1 MKLYIVRHADPDYS
15 IDSLTP
21 KGWKEA
27 YLLADRLE
35 KIEDAHYYCSPLGR
49 ANDTAAETLRR
60 ISEREGRP
68 VTAKIM
74 PWLREFDGK
83 VPDPVTG
90 DIRPVAWDVMPSYW
104 SQRDILFDRDH
115 WLESDYFENSDTS
128 EKIAAVNDGVDE
140 ILAAH
145 GYRREGRIYRAERA
159 NEDNV
164 ILFCH
169 FGVESVILG
178 HILGISPFA
187 LWHGFIALPT
197 GVTVLNTEE
206 REQGFVSFRCSRFGD
221 LSHLDIAGE
230 PEAFSGRFCETFDN
244 TEQRH

>member
-1 MKLYIVRHADPDYS
+1 MKLYIVRHGDPDYS
-15 IDSLTP
+15 IDSLTE
-21 KGWKEA
+21 KGWREA
-27 YLLADRLE
+27 ELLADRLD
-35 KIEDAHYYCSPLGR
+35 KIEFAHYYCSPLGR
-49 ANDTAAETLRR
+49 ARDTSKETMRRAGLRLGKT
-60 ISEREGRP
+60 IEPE
-68 VTAKIM
+68 IM

-83 VPDPVTG
+83 VPDPATG

-104 SQRDILFDRDH
+104 SQRDILFDRGR
-115 WLESDYFENSDTS
+115 WLESDYFEHSDTA
-128 EKIAAVNDGVDE
+128 EKIAAVNEGIDG
-140 ILAAH
+140 ILTRH
-145 GYRREGRIYRAERA
+145 GYVREGRIYRAEKA
-159 NEDNV
+159 NEDSIV
-164 ILFCH
+164 LFCH

-178 HILGISPFA
+178 HLLGISPFA

-206 REQGFVSFRCSRFGD
+206 REKGIASFRCSRFGD